1 MQTTAETRPRS
12 GAEEREEL
20 AHAISHYFALPL
32 TTISGFARLLI
43 SRYEF
48 ELDDEAREQLHSIS
62 GGTAH
67 IQEMIDEVVGSLR
80 KPANAHAGGSVQSGS
95 RQAVPA

>member
-1 MQTTAETRPRS
+1 MQATPETQPRS
-12 GAEEREEL
+12 STDEREEL
-20 AHAISHYFALPL
+20 AHAISHDFAQPL

-48 ELDDEAREQLHSIS
+48 ELDDEALEQLNSIAERA
-62 GGTAH
+62 AH
-67 IQEMIDEVVGSLR
+67 IQHMIDDVVGSLR
-80 KPANAHAGGSVQSGS
+80 TPASAPGGGSVQSGS